1 MQISSE
7 RRLFAIDL
15 LKALSIVAA
24 VSYHAIVVPESTYE
38 SEMVLLNA
46 LFTPLRFCVPTFLV
60 ISFFLLQ
67 TSCEKKPQTSTI
79 VLFKKRFY
87 RLLIP
92 TIFWCTLTAILRILS
107 KTNSISDIAIPLI
120 QGTVFPG
127 AYYLLALLQLT
138 PIFFLTRR
146 RFEKLPAI
154 VIAILAQMLIVLL
167 VYALL
172 YGILGTNIISLLR
185 SINRPLIIY
194 WLVYIP
200 LGIFLYTH
208 WDKLTK
214 LSHQISMP
222 NKVALI
228 TLSFLTMT
236 LEFLL
241 VHVILGIEYQ
251 YFEYVKLTCIAI
263 VPILFLCCASVDE
276 KRLPQL
282 LQRLIKLFSKYSL
295 GIFCING
302 VVSSIFL
309 EISSKFM
316 SISEVTFSFP
326 EILVIK
332 LIGWGLLFAISLCL
346 SVLLKRL
353 GLGNC
358 VC

>member
-1 MQISSE
+1 MQTSSE
-7 RRLFAIDL
+7 PRLFPIDL

-24 VSYHAIVVPESTYE
+24 VSYHAIVVPEFTYK

-67 TSCEKKPQTSTI
+67 ASCQKKTQTSAI
-79 VLFKKRFY
+79 ALFKKRFY
-87 RLLIP
+87 RLLLP

-120 QGTVFPG
+120 QGTAFPG

-146 RFEKLPAI
+146 RFEKLPAVVI
-154 VIAILAQMLIVLL
+154 VILAQMLIVLL
-167 VYALL
+167 VYAILG
-172 YGILGTNIISLLR
+172 GIFGTNIISLLEF
-185 SINRPLIIY
+185 INRPLFIY

-200 LGIFLYTH
+200 LGIFLCTH
-208 WDKLTK
+208 WDKLTR
-214 LSHQISMP
+214 LSYRISTP
-222 NKVALI
+222 SKVALI
-228 TLSFLTMT
+228 ALSFLTMI
-236 LEFLL
+236 LEFLV

-251 YFEYVKLTCIAI
+251 YFEYVKLSCIAI

-276 KRLPQL
+276 NQFPQP

-302 VVSSIFL
+302 FVSSIFL
-309 EISSKFM
+309 GVSTRFM
-316 SISEVTFSFP
+316 SIGEVTFNFP
-326 EILVIK
+326 EILMIK
-332 LIGWGLLFAISLCL
+332 FIGWGLLLAISLGL

-353 GLGNC
+353 GLRSC